1 MVSDK
6 RNAAKIMQRMSNYY
20 PDDYDFVPDTFCLP
34 EDSADLE
41 SRMKKGGTFIVKPR
55 SGSEGCG
62 IFLC

>member
-1 MVSDK
+1 
-6 RNAAKIMQRMSNYY
+6 MQRMSNYY

-34 EDSADLE
+34 EDSAALE
-41 SRMKKGGTFIVKPR
+41 SRMKKGETFIVKPR